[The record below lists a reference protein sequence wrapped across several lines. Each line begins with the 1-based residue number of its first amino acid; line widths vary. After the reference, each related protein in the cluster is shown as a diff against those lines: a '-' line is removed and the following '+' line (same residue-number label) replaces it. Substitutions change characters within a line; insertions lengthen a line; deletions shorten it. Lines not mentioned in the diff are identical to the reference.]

1 MAEAV
6 PGGSVDLAAG
16 PVVLENGIEG
26 EPMPV
31 PTANPTGFYQAISD
45 PDRMPATEILGML
58 FPPFGPER
66 SDGPWP
72 VVIIVPGSLGV
83 APSHV
88 AKADYLTDAGIACCV
103 IDPFG
108 TRGVTSTVANQA
120 QYTFAASSSDVLA
133 TAKVLAAR
141 EDIDATR
148 IGAQGHS
155 RGGSAVLSAACM
167 APLLGPERAPS
178 LRAVYAAYPWSGMQ
192 FERPDAGATIV
203 RSVIGERDEWCLPQQ
218 VQAHMHAMRLIGCD
232 ASFRLF
238 ADAQHSFDRDTAV
251 ELVPDASI
259 APGAPTTYIRDDGA
273 LVHPLTGQADPALS
287 ELDVM
292 RYSVKSG
299 HGRRGAR
306 IGTAGDQAWAF
317 HEDMMEFWR
326 TTLLGSPLSA

>member
-1 MAEAV
+1 MTNEN
-6 PGGSVDLAAG
+6 PGGTVDLTAG
-16 PVVLENGIEG
+16 PVVLRNGIAG
-26 EPMPV
+26 EAV
-31 PTANPTGFYQAISD
+31 RIPTASPTGFYQAMSQ
-45 PDRMPATEILGML
+45 PDEMPATEILGSL
-58 FPPFGPER
+58 FLPPGAGPR
-66 SDGPWP
+66 P
-72 VVIIVPGSLGV
+72 VVIVVPGSLGV

-120 QYTFAASSSDVLA
+120 QYSFAASAWDVLA
-133 TAKVLAAR
+133 TARTLAPR
-141 EDIDATR
+141 EDIDATH

-167 APLLGPERAPS
+167 SPLVGPARSPS

-192 FERPDAGATIV
+192 FARPDVGDTVV

-218 VQAHMHAMRLIGCD
+218 VQAHMHAMTLLGCN
-232 ASFRLF
+232 ATFRLF
-238 ADAQHSFDRDTAV
+238 ADAQHSFDRDTPV
-251 ELVPDASI
+251 ELVADASV
-259 APGAPTTYIRDDGA
+259 APGAPTTYIREDGA
-273 LVHPLTGQADPALS
+273 LVHPLTGRADPGLG
-287 ELDVM
+287 ELEAM

-306 IGTAGDQAWAF
+306 IGSAGDQARAF

-326 TTLLGSPLSA
+326 SVLVEAS